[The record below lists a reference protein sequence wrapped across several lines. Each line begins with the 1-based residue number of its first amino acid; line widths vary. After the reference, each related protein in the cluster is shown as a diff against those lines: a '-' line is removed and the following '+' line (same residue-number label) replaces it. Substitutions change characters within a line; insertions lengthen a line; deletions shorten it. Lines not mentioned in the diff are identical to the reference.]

1 MKKRVKILGLLSIAT
16 FLFCGNLCKVTAEEG
31 ERQNGYHEM
40 DFDAPSF
47 ADEETE
53 DSVEAYEASSLPVS
67 YSSSSAISASDV
79 RNYVTKVKDQ
89 GSSSMCWAFS
99 AISAAETSRIM
110 DGAENVNTVDYDEEH
125 LAYFTYNRPVD
136 TLGLT
141 NGDVNTLQG
150 ETSYVDAGGNVGVA
164 MMTFANWIGV
174 ANEGTYQGAVSG
186 TNVTNVAYQQNQAHL
201 ENAEIIAM
209 PDMSSSNYQAD
220 MNEIKKNIMTY
231 GSMAISYS
239 DYDSYRNGSYYY
251 CPSALRENHAITV
264 VGWDD
269 TISASMFKNT
279 PAGNG
284 AWIVKNSWGEY
295 SGANGYFYL
304 SYYDKSL
311 SGQGYFLDFGSKDNY
326 DNNYQYDGG
335 GNYTGFVNMLSDKIC
350 GANVFQADSKEKLK
364 AVSIFTKNLNV
375 GYTIEIYKNW
385 KDNGNPASGTC
396 VASTSGTVE
405 YAGYHT
411 IPLNT
416 EVKLNKGEKYAVV
429 VTLKKSGET
438 VYMGCDYSSDHGWI
452 KFTST
457 AKSGQSYLGTSKAG
471 LTDLNSNMTNWG
483 DGTNLRI
490 KAFTD
495 EVPVELNGIC
505 YNINSGSIDVGVAY
519 EASDSNVKFRWLAY
533 NLDTGVWEQISDW
546 YAGNWATWKPQKGN
560 YWLQAQAMGTKGNVE
575 SMTICFCVDR
585 DYSGRELSLN
595 GVCYVLN
602 DKSIDVGVAYTSGDS
617 NVKFRW
623 LAYNLDTGVW
633 EQVSDWYAGNW
644 ATWHPKKG
652 NYWLHVEAQNSYGR
666 TESSTICFA
675 VGKDYIEKPLELSGI
690 CYVSHGNSI
699 DVGVAY
705 DTTRSDVEFQWLV
718 YNLDTGEWQ
727 QISNWYP
734 GNWATWYPEPGNYW
748 LHVEAR
754 SGSDVYETYTTCFA
768 VNY

>member
-1 MKKRVKILGLLSIAT
+1 MV
-16 FLFCGNLCKVTAEEG
+16 FLFCGNLGKVNAEEI

-40 DFDAPSF
+40 EFDVPSF
-47 ADEETE
+47 AEEKSE
-53 DSVEAYEASSLPVS
+53 DAVEAYGVSALPPS
-67 YSSSSAISASDV
+67 YSSASAISASDV
-79 RNYVTKVKDQ
+79 RNCVTKVKNQ
-89 GSSSMCWAFS
+89 GSTSMCWAFA

-110 DGAENVNTVDYDEEH
+110 DGAENVNTVDFDEEH

-136 TLGLT
+136 VFGLT
-141 NGDVNTLQG
+141 NGDVNVLQG
-150 ETSYVDAGGNVGVA
+150 GSSYADAGGNVGVA
-164 MMTFANWIGV
+164 MMAFANWIGA

-186 TNVTNVAYQQNQAHL
+186 INATSIGYLQDAAHL
-201 ENAEIIAM
+201 ENANIITM
-209 PDMSSSNYQAD
+209 PDMRSTNYQAD
-220 MNEIKKNIMTY
+220 MKEIKKNIMEY
-231 GSMAISYS
+231 GSMGISYAYYS
-239 DYDSYRNGSYYY
+239 TYENGLYYH
-251 CPSALRENHAITV
+251 CPNDLTENHAVAI

-269 TISASMFKNT
+269 NISASSFKNA
-279 PAGNG
+279 PAGDG
-284 AWIVKNSWGEY
+284 AWIVKNSWGQYNEN
-295 SGANGYFYL
+295 GGYFYL

-311 SGQGYFLDFGSKDNY
+311 SNTGFFFDFGSKENY

-335 GNYTGFVNMLSDKIC
+335 GNFTGAVNMMSDEIC
-350 GANVFQADSKEKLK
+350 GANVFQADSEEKLK
-364 AVSIFTKNLNV
+364 AVSVFTQNLNV

-385 KDNGNPASGTC
+385 QDNGNPTSGTC
-396 VASTSGTVE
+396 VASTSGKVK

-416 EVKLNKGEKYAVV
+416 EVKLNKGERYAVV

-438 VYMGCDYSSDHGWI
+438 VYMGCDYSGDYGWI

-457 AKSGQSYLGTSKAG
+457 AKSGQSYLGTSKTG
-471 LTDLNSNMTNWG
+471 LVDLNAGMANWG
-483 DGTNLRI
+483 DGMNLRI

-495 EVPVELNGIC
+495 EVPVELKGIC
-505 YNINSGSIDVGVAY
+505 YNINSDSIDVGVAY
-519 EASDSNVKFRWLAY
+519 EAAESNVKFRWLAY

-560 YWLQAQAMGTKGNVE
+560 YWLQAQAMDTRGKVE
-575 SMTICFCVDR
+575 SMTICFCVDK
-585 DYSGRELSLN
+585 DYSGRELLLN
-595 GVCYVLN
+595 GICYILN
-602 DKSIDVGVAYTSGDS
+602 DKSIDVGVAYEAAES

-633 EQVSDWYAGNW
+633 EQISDWYAGNW
-644 ATWHPKKG
+644 MTWHPKKG
-652 NYWLHVEAQNSYGR
+652 NYWLHVEAQNAYGR

-705 DTTRSDVEFQWLV
+705 DTNRSDVEFQWLA
-718 YNLDTGEWQ
+718 YNLDTGEWKQ
-727 QISNWYP
+727 VSNWYA

-754 SGSDVYETYTTCFA
+754 SGTDVYEAYTTCFA